1 MMGAGKPAKDQNN
14 DQCGIAPILSLM
26 RQLQG
31 QNIPLKM
38 ESVWGGANPASA
50 SQLNDWTSSAMWPDG
65 QPKMKTEQQILEDHR
80 KAEEEKKKEE
90 KRKQDDLK
98 RMEEMK
104 AAAKLAEEERKRKKK
119 EEEDEKLRRLKE
131 EEEAEER
138 RRKKEE
144 EETRKRE
151 AAKKAELDRLR
162 KEEEKKKKKEE
173 DKRRKEEEKKKLEVE
188 RKRKVE
194 EVLRQVEEDKKKKEE
209 EARRAE
215 QARKQTEALKR
226 LQEQAKNT
234 TPWATPPSTAPS
246 TNLSEILKN
255 ERRQQLQQ
263 QQQLQLQQQQQQLLQ
278 LQQQQ
283 QQQQKMQ
290 LKWAEHKPPAK
301 VKSLAEIQAEEQEYM
316 LAKQVEKERNSV
328 SIPQTSSSSNTIWS
342 SQSLAWNTSSSSVWG
357 NANSGS
363 GQGFW
368 EDVPAPAVAAPRPA
382 APSKQQQQQPPNSAA
397 SKAGAPKANAGKTKK
412 EEMTVLKIFE
422 QQHKAI
428 ADEFHLWCDK
438 ALAPMKGTI
447 DIPTFVGFLMEVE
460 AETEVREYVRM
471 YLGESRDMDEF
482 ASQFISRRHKMST
495 QQKQRGGANKPAQ
508 PQPPP
513 PSSNAAAAANANQF
527 QEVKGKK
534 AKPKKNKMLKVDSRI
549 LGFNVTAA
557 HDRIN
562 IGDRDYADSI

>member
-119 EEEDEKLRRLKE
+119 EEEEEKLRRLKE

-144 EETRKRE
+144 EEIRKRE

-255 ERRQQLQQ
+255 ERRQ
-263 QQQLQLQQQQQQLLQ
+263 
-278 LQQQQ
+278 
-283 QQQQKMQ
+283 

-382 APSKQQQQQPPNSAA
+382 APSKQQQQQQPPNSAA

-447 DIPTFVGFLMEVE
+447 DM
-460 AETEVREYVRM
+460 
-471 YLGESRDMDEF
+471 
-482 ASQFISRRHKMST
+482 QFIKIIQYT
-495 QQKQRGGANKPAQ
+495 YPIIRGNCNRNDLAYGETRII
-508 PQPPP
+508 
-513 PSSNAAAAANANQF
+513 PSSVM
-527 QEVKGKK
+527 VKKDV
-534 AKPKKNKMLKVDSRI
+534 KPCERLQNWFIGSKNM
-549 LGFNVTAA
+549 
-557 HDRIN
+557 
-562 IGDRDYADSI
+562 